1 MEKKPWLLSTH
12 VNITTLLMAIRTK
25 GSEKPLVQVEEPV
38 CLFFF
43 FTKHQLKFKR
53 KLLLLINITN
63 GVLGFKQ
70 QPAFHI

>member
-12 VNITTLLMAIRTK
+12 VNVTMLLMAIRTK

-38 CLFFF
+38 CLF